1 MTVKRKQNSTKL
13 MALLLLN
20 LAILL
25 SEDTMNKE
33 NENMVFHLEDEII
46 EIIHRDNDQ
55 IESVNV
61 NE

>member
-13 MALLLLN
+13 IALLLLN